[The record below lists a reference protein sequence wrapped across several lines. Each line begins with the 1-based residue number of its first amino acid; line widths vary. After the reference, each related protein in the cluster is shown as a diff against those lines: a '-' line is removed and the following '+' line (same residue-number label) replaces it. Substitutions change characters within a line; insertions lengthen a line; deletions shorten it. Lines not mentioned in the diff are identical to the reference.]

1 MINNLFNNK
10 YHIIIIVL
18 SIFSIYFGFFL
29 EENLTGGPKNDFTH
43 ALKQVDAFE
52 KDLKYSFFNFDKI
65 ENSTRISPVFI
76 FIVYVFKQILVDI
89 DFVRFLLMNI
99 IILSQFFFYKCL
111 KIYFNSNEISDK
123 LLLVLSCI
131 IFFSPS
137 FRSNSIWPE
146 SAMLGLLFFVISIFY
161 FLKFEKKNK
170 IKYCLLNILFLSIAS
185 YIRPS
190 YCLFAIFYF
199 LEFVLILHEKE
210 KFVKN
215 IILLTIFNLI
225 LALPAFYYVF
235 IMDVFFIKYG
245 GLSANY
251 FNKISIISSIIFF
264 HLIPIMFYKYK
275 DLSFDLSKEKILIIS
290 IIFFSLII
298 TLYFDY
304 NLELSGG
311 GIVLHFSNFIFQN
324 NLIFYIVLPLF
335 FYSLIKLVLINK
347 LKNFTILLIL
357 LLLTPQYHI
366 FHKYY
371 DPLIII
377 LALTL
382 FRFEINKNFFYKTI
396 NLSFL
401 YFLYIIYFSINTINY
416 FFLI

>member
-10 YHIIIIVL
+10 YHIIIILL

-29 EENLTGGPKNDFTH
+29 DENLTGGPKNDFTH

-52 KDLKYSFFNFDKI
+52 KNLKYSFFNFDKI

-76 FIVYVFKQILVDI
+76 LIIYIFKQIFVDI
-89 DFVRFLLMNI
+89 DLVRFLLMNV

-111 KIYFNSNEISDK
+111 KIYFSNNQISYK
-123 LLLVLSCI
+123 ILLVVSCI

-137 FRSNSIWPE
+137 FRSNSVWPE
-146 SAMLGLLFFVISIFY
+146 SAMLGLLFFIISIFY

-199 LEFVLILHEKE
+199 LEFIQTFYQREN
-210 KFVKN
+210 FVKN
-215 IILLTIFNLI
+215 TILITITNLI

-235 IMDVFFIKYG
+235 IMDIFFIKYG
-245 GLSANY
+245 GISTNY

-264 HLIPIMFYKYK
+264 HLIPIIFYKYK
-275 DLSFDLSKEKILIIS
+275 DLSFNFSKEIILIIS

-298 TLYFDY
+298 ISYFDY

-311 GIVLHFSNFIFQN
+311 GIILHIANFIFQN
-324 NLIFYIVLPLF
+324 NLIFYILLPLF
-335 FYSLIKLVLINK
+335 FYFLIKLVLIK
-347 LKNFTILLIL
+347 KFKNYIIILIL

-377 LALTL
+377 LAFTL
-382 FRFEINKNFFYKTI
+382 LRFEIRNDYFYKTL
-396 NLSFL
+396 NLLFL
-401 YFLYIIYFSINTINY
+401 YFFYIIYMSIHAINY
-416 FFLI
+416 FS

>member
-29 EENLTGGPKNDFTH
+29 DENLTGGPKNDFAH

-76 FIVYVFKQILVDI
+76 FIVYIFKQILVDI
-89 DFVRFLLMNI
+89 DLVRLLLMNV

-111 KIYFNSNEISDK
+111 KIYFNNNEISDK

-146 SAMLGLLFFVISIFY
+146 SAMLGLLFFIISIFY

-170 IKYCLLNILFLSIAS
+170 IKYCLLNILFLSVAS

-199 LEFVLILHEKE
+199 FEFFMTFYKKKDFL
-210 KFVKN
+210 KN
-215 IILLTIFNLI
+215 ITLIIIANFI
-225 LALPAFYYVF
+225 LAFPAFYYVF

-264 HLIPIMFYKYK
+264 HLIPIIFYKYNK
-275 DLSFDLSKEKILIIS
+275 LSFKLGKEKILITS

-298 TLYFDY
+298 ILYFDY

-311 GIVLHFSNFIFQN
+311 GIVLHFSNFILQN
-324 NLIFYIVLPLF
+324 NFIFYILLPLII
-335 FYSLIKLVLINK
+335 YILIKLVLINK
-347 LKNFTILLIL
+347 FKNLVILLIL

-371 DPLIII
+371 DPLVLI
-377 LALTL
+377 LAFTL
-382 FRFEINKNFFYKTI
+382 LRFEIKNNYFFKSI

-401 YFLYIIYFSINTINY
+401 YFFYIVYLSINAINY
-416 FFLI
+416 FLLI

>member
-29 EENLTGGPKNDFTH
+29 DENLTGGPKNDFAH

-76 FIVYVFKQILVDI
+76 FIIYVFKQILVDI
-89 DFVRFLLMNI
+89 DLVRFLLMNL

-111 KIYFNSNEISDK
+111 KIYFNKNEISDK

-146 SAMLGLLFFVISIFY
+146 SAMLGLLFFVISIYY

-170 IKYCLLNILFLSIAS
+170 TKYCLLNILFLSIAS

-199 LEFVLILHEKE
+199 LEFVMIFYKKENFIKNTILI
-210 KFVKN
+210 
-215 IILLTIFNLI
+215 TIVNVI

-235 IMDVFFIKYG
+235 ILDIFFIKYG
-245 GLSANY
+245 GLSTNY

-264 HLIPIMFYKYK
+264 HLIPIIFYKYK
-275 DLSFDLSKEKILIIS
+275 DLSFNFSKEIILII
-290 IIFFSLII
+290 IIIIFSLII

-311 GIVLHFSNFIFQN
+311 GIILHFSNLIFQN
-324 NLIFYIVLPLF
+324 NLIFYILLPIF
-335 FYSLIKLVLINK
+335 FYFLIKLALIK
-347 LKNFTILLIL
+347 KFKNFIILLIL

-377 LALTL
+377 LVFTL
-382 FRFEINKNFFYKTI
+382 LRLEIKNDYFYKTI

-401 YFLYIIYFSINTINY
+401 FFFYIIYLTVNAINY
-416 FFLI
+416 FS